1 MKIKRKKEKR
11 TEGMERKNMY
21 LIKNG
26 TVHTGTGKVL
36 EEHDI
41 LVEGTKIRK
50 IGKNLCEEDALSMQ
64 QENRFSLVSSIHILL
79 SELWGFRLVTEI
91 MQKLQM

>member
-1 MKIKRKKEKR
+1 
-11 TEGMERKNMY
+11 MY

-50 IGKNLCEEDALSMQ
+50 IGKNLCEEDAEACSFHGESGQ
-64 QENRFSLVSSIHILL
+64 
-79 SELWGFRLVTEI
+79 SEKSV
-91 MQKLQM
+91 

>member
-1 MKIKRKKEKR
+1 
-11 TEGMERKNMY
+11 MY

-50 IGKNLCEEDALSMQ
+50 IGKNLCEEDAEVIDATGKQ
-64 QENRFSLVSSIHILL
+64 VFP
-79 SELWGFRLVTEI
+79 GFRCLNRHSRLSVRNTDSI
-91 MQKLQM
+91 SR

>member
-1 MKIKRKKEKR
+1 
-11 TEGMERKNMY
+11 MERKNMY

-50 IGKNLCEEDALSMQ
+50 IGKNLCEEDAEVIDATGKQVFPGFIIPL
-64 QENRFSLVSSIHILL
+64 LL

>member
-1 MKIKRKKEKR
+1 
-11 TEGMERKNMY
+11 MY

-41 LVEGTKIRK
+41 LVEGR
-50 IGKNLCEEDALSMQ
+50 
-64 QENRFSLVSSIHILL
+64 
-79 SELWGFRLVTEI
+79 RLERLERIFVKK
-91 MQKLQM
+91 MQK

>member
-1 MKIKRKKEKR
+1 
-11 TEGMERKNMY
+11 MY

-50 IGKNLCEEDALSMQ
+50 IGKNLCEEDAEVIDATGKQVFPGFIDPHS
-64 QENRFSLVSSIHILL
+64 

>member
-1 MKIKRKKEKR
+1 
-11 TEGMERKNMY
+11 MERKNMY

-50 IGKNLCEEDALSMQ
+50 IGKNLCEADAEIIDATGFPWFHRSTFFY
-64 QENRFSLVSSIHILL
+64 RSYGDSDSLQ
-79 SELWGFRLVTEI
+79 R
-91 MQKLQM
+91 

>member
-1 MKIKRKKEKR
+1 
-11 TEGMERKNMY
+11 MY

-50 IGKNLCEEDALSMQ
+50 IGKNLCEEDAEACPFHGEGGQ
-64 QENRFSLVSSIHILL
+64 
-79 SELWGFRLVTEI
+79 SEKSV
-91 MQKLQM
+91 

>member
-1 MKIKRKKEKR
+1 
-11 TEGMERKNMY
+11 MY

-50 IGKNLCEEDALSMQ
+50 IGKNLCEADAEIIDATGKQ
-64 QENRFSLVSSIHILL
+64 VSLVSSIHILL